1 MRRLFFALIAL
12 SAGAA
17 AAGRPAP
24 PDSPA
29 ARQIAAEH
37 LPPGAVSFVIAAADT
52 GRVIRSR
59 NADTLRSPAS
69 TIKLLTTFAG
79 LELLG
84 PAFTW
89 QTRALTNAPLV
100 NGVLRGD
107 LFLQGGGDPYM
118 TLERWWYFAHQLRVR
133 GVRAIDGDIVVDDR
147 EFSQPEA
154 DPGAFDGHPN
164 RPYNVVPD
172 ALMVNFQSVVFRL
185 TPDRL
190 ARKIAIVADP
200 MPLHLSIDNR
210 IRFVPGRCGDAAD
223 HVDFQDPSVERDRMV
238 FTGTMA
244 AQCAPLEIT
253 RAVMHAPQ
261 YAYGTFVPLW
271 REQGG
276 TLAGALRVE
285 AAPAGAR
292 LLFSYDSLPLAEVV
306 RLTNKFSNN
315 LMARDLLLT
324 LGERRFGAPATV
336 DKGIAAIE
344 EWSRSRG
351 LKLDD
356 TVLDNGAGL
365 SRKARISAATLAAV
379 LAAAYRSRY
388 APEFLASLPL
398 AGLDGTLKSSMA
410 DTPPGAVRLKT
421 GHIDG
426 VSNVAGYVT
435 TARGRTYILVS
446 FVNDARA
453 GSGAGEPV
461 HAALVDWILR
471 TL

>member
-1 MRRLFFALIAL
+1 MRRLFCALIAL
-12 SAGAA
+12 SAAA

-24 PDSPA
+24 PASPA

-37 LPPGAVSFVIAAADT
+37 LPPGAVSFVIADAAT

-79 LELLG
+79 LEMLG

-100 NGVLRGD
+100 DGELRGD

-118 TLERWWYFAHQLRVR
+118 TLERWWYFAHELRVR
-133 GVRAIDGDIVVDDR
+133 GVQAIDGDIVVDDQ
-147 EFSQPEA
+147 EFSQPGA

-172 ALMVNFQSVVFRL
+172 ALMVNFQTVVFRL
-185 TPDRL
+185 SPQPL
-190 ARKIAIVADP
+190 ARKITIVADP

-210 IRFVPGRCGDAAD
+210 IRFVPGRCDDAAD
-223 HVDFQDPSVERDRMV
+223 RIDFQDSSAQRDRIV
-238 FTGTMA
+238 FSGTMA

-253 RAVMHAPQ
+253 RALMQAPQ

-271 REQGG
+271 RELGG

-285 AAPAGAR
+285 AAPSDAR
-292 LLFSYDSLPLAEVV
+292 LLLSYDSLPLADVV

-336 DKGIAAIE
+336 AKGIAAIE
-344 EWSRSRG
+344 AWSRSRG
-351 LKLDD
+351 LELGD

-379 LAAAYRSRY
+379 LTAAYRSRY

-398 AGLDGTLKSSMA
+398 AGVDGTLKGSMK

-435 TARGRTYILVS
+435 TARGRTYVLVS
-446 FVNDARA
+446 FVNDPRA
-453 GSGAGEPV
+453 GAGAGEPV
-461 HAALVDWILR
+461 HAALVAWILR
-471 TL
+471 AL